1 MEKSKVDFVRKVSIR
16 SAQFAEQ
23 AENFFGGNTLRAEI
37 AEFWGRHS
45 DVIKEWAYEYWLT
58 RIHDGHSTAIEITHG
73 NKLSSEEA
81 AKVTAD
87 MFLMIFTAKTETQWM
102 KAVAGVALVSWLADD
117 KRAMV
122 GNITGYT
129 EGLMRRVT
137 EHSNNA
143 EDALAVSLFIHRM
156 AMMQFEVVSAFR
168 AELEVRHQEDQISSK
183 GDDFVSQLA
192 SKIDNSLKI
201 SEGVTDAAS
210 DAKRKISGLRNDTT
224 EAAAISEQS
233 AHSMQDAAKS
243 AGELLH
249 TLNSVTSG
257 LTEGKNLLVEAVEQ
271 AERTAND
278 NAEVANGV
286 AAIEEVVKTISEI
299 ADQTN
304 ILALNASIE
313 AARAG
318 SSGAGFAVV
327 AQEVKNLANQTAK
340 ATDSVS
346 AQINAIQS
354 STKQS
359 NHSSGAM
366 VDTTTRL
373 RAASDSLLD
382 SLNRELGAFSK
393 ITDAVDETAQGAVSI
408 GELVA
413 NINRDTDAVSGLVG
427 QLSNSSKESAGN
439 LAGLVEET
447 SHFVQAIGKR

>member
-1 MEKSKVDFVRKVSIR
+1 M
-16 SAQFAEQ
+16 
-23 AENFFGGNTLRAEI
+23 
-37 AEFWGRHS
+37 
-45 DVIKEWAYEYWLT
+45 
-58 RIHDGHSTAIEITHG
+58 
-73 NKLSSEEA
+73 
-81 AKVTAD
+81 
-87 MFLMIFTAKTETQWM
+87 
-102 KAVAGVALVSWLADD
+102 
-117 KRAMV
+117 
-122 GNITGYT
+122 
-129 EGLMRRVT
+129 
-137 EHSNNA
+137 
-143 EDALAVSLFIHRM
+143 
-156 AMMQFEVVSAFR
+156 
-168 AELEVRHQEDQISSK
+168 
-183 GDDFVSQLA
+183 
-192 SKIDNSLKI
+192 
-201 SEGVTDAAS
+201 S
-210 DAKRKISGLRNDTT
+210 DAKRIFASKFRMSSESYQNRVDAIFGDGELRPKLNDFWSRHETMITDWTREHCFANTRDGYVESASMLQGAPVTREQLGEITTQLFLAIFTATREDYWMKALSNVALSSWLVDNENDMNRYMSGYNQGLIHRLWDSTDNPAEIFEDLLFVNRVILLEFEMIASIRTELQLRYSQELIDQKGSDFVSGLADKIDISLKASETVNAAAVAANDKISGLRNDTT

-233 AHSMQDAAKS
+233 AQAMQDAAKS
-243 AGELLH
+243 AGDLLH
-249 TLNSVTSG
+249 TLNNVSSG
-257 LTEGKNLLVEAVEQ
+257 LTDGKNLLVEAVEQ

-278 NAEVANGV
+278 NAEVANEV

-346 AQINAIQS
+346 VRINAIQN

-359 NHSSGAM
+359 GHSSGAM
-366 VDTTTRL
+366 VETTSRL

-413 NINRDTDAVSGLVG
+413 NINRDTDAVSGLVEE
-427 QLSNSSKESAGN
+427 LSNSSKTSAGK

-447 SHFVQAIGKR
+447 SGFVQAIGKQ